1 MGNLEGMETETRTIR
16 EHFSVVW
23 NNLSVLEQLF
33 LQHSAC
39 GLENVEVD
47 YGWRLLLLNS
57 ENIC

>member
-1 MGNLEGMETETRTIR
+1 METETRTIR